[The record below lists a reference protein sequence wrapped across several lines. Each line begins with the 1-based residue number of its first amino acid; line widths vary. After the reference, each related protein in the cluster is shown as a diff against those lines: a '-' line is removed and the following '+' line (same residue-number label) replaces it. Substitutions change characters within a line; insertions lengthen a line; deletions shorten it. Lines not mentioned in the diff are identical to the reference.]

1 MAAKLMF
8 CYTMVLTYFVSV
20 SFGDNCQY
28 ATGTWTGLN
37 QHPSPFGGWCIIQD
51 IVFVVE
57 DYSNG
62 DGSLLSITR

>member
-1 MAAKLMF
+1 MAAKPMF
-8 CYTMVLTYFVSV
+8 CYAMVLTYFVSV
-20 SFGDNCQY
+20 SLGDNCQY
-28 ATGTWTGLN
+28 APGTWTGLG
-37 QHPSPFGGWCIIQD
+37 QESSSFGGWCIIQD